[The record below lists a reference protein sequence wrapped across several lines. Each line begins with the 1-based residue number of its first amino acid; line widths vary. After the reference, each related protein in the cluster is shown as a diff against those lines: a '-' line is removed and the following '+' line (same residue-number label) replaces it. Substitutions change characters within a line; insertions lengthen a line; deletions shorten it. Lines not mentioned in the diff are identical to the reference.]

1 MLGCEKNLNTILP
14 FFGHFFQI
22 SLDFFAIVQ
31 KAPIP
36 HFRDSP
42 IYVPLGK

>member
-1 MLGCEKNLNTILP
+1 MLGREKYEPTFA
-14 FFGHFFQI
+14 FFGAFFHI